1 MGLMA
6 DWRGIIRVI
15 LSLMSSGRLIGFLSG
30 RSVQFCQSLRP
41 SQLLTIRTR
50 RRLTSF
56 DIRGD

>member
-30 RSVQFCQSLRP
+30 GSVQFSQSLP
-41 SQLLTIRTR
+41 AQPAADHQN
-50 RRLTSF
+50 TSPF
-56 DIRGD
+56 DIV